1 MGKEGKGAALGHS
14 PLTSV
19 GSLQSVS
26 PPGSHFLPT
35 VLLGGRYVYCL
46 HFTDGDT
53 EA

>member
-1 MGKEGKGAALGHS
+1 MGKEGKGAAHGRS

-19 GSLQSVS
+19 GPLQSAS

-35 VLLGGRYVYCL
+35 ILLGGWYIYFL

-53 EA
+53 DL